1 LLLLAPLGDGGGG
14 GSDCRVRRE
23 GLETSVD
30 VDLVEPD
37 AAGGEKGVGE
47 GGEGGGGRH
56 RGGEAAAAVDAQH
69 VLHGEWRRRRHLA
82 GGQLDSARGCGCG
95 DAVAGGGSGRAS
107 SQIPRGGFALPCSPF
122 RLVFL

>member
-1 LLLLAPLGDGGGG
+1 MEASAKARG
-14 GSDCRVRRE
+14 R
-23 GLETSVD
+23 TH
-30 VDLVEPD
+30 LVEPD

-82 GGQLDSARGCGCG
+82 GGQLDSARGCGG
-95 DAVAGGGSGRAS
+95 PWGFWSGLVTDSVRWLCSALLS
-107 SQIPRGGFALPCSPF
+107 FSFGFSI
-122 RLVFL
+122 RR